1 MKKIIALISIF
12 LLTGCL
18 GEAGKGYITKKCTK
32 LDNINGYKL
41 ETEIQIKSKKGMVEQ
56 IKIKETY
63 DKKLDLTSITDSKK
77 SEKNAYKNIEMKL
90 NKNVFEYKI
99 IVKNLTEEEKEKF
112 NIKEEQYKQLEV
124 FKDQGYECN

>member
-1 MKKIIALISIF
+1 MKKIIALISII

-41 ETEIQIKSKKGMVEQ
+41 ETEIEIKSKKCIVEQ

-63 DKKLDLTSITDSKK
+63 DKELDLTSITDSKK

-90 NKNVFEYKI
+90 NNNVFEYRINIKD
-99 IVKNLTEEEKEKF
+99 LTPEEKEKF
-112 NIKEEQYKQLEV
+112 NIKEEQHKQLEAYEN
-124 FKDQGYECN
+124 QGYTCK

>member
-1 MKKIIALISIF
+1 MKKIIALISIL

-41 ETEIQIKSKKGMVEQ
+41 ETEVEIKSKKGMVEQ

-99 IVKNLTEEEKEKF
+99 NIKDLTEEEKERF
-112 NIKEEQYKQLEV
+112 NIKEEQYKQLETY
-124 FKDQGYECN
+124 KDQGYTCK

>member
-1 MKKIIALISIF
+1 MKKIIALISIL

-41 ETEIQIKSKKGMVEQ
+41 ETEVEIKSKKGMVEQ

-63 DKKLDLTSITDSKK
+63 DKRLDLTSITDSKK
-77 SEKNAYKNIEMKL
+77 SEKNAYQNIEMKL

-99 IVKNLTEEEKEKF
+99 NIKDLTEEEKERF
-112 NIKEEQYKQLEV
+112 NIKEEQYKQLETYEN
-124 FKDQGYECN
+124 QGYTCK

>member
-1 MKKIIALISIF
+1 MKKIIALMSIF

-18 GEAGKGYITKKCTK
+18 GEAGKGYITKTCTK

-41 ETEIQIKSKKGMVEQ
+41 ETEIQIKSKKGTVEQ

-63 DKKLDLTSITDSKK
+63 DKRLDLTSITDSKK
-77 SEKNAYKNIEMKL
+77 SEKNAYQNIEMKL

-99 IVKNLTEEEKEKF
+99 IVKNLTQEEKEKF
-112 NIKEEQYKQLEV
+112 NIQEEQHKQLEL
-124 FKDQGYECN
+124 FKDQGYTCK

>member
-1 MKKIIALISIF
+1 MKKIIALISIL

-41 ETEIQIKSKKGMVEQ
+41 ETEVEIKSKKGMVEQ

-63 DKKLDLTSITDSKK
+63 DKNLDLTSITDSKK

-90 NKNVFEYKI
+90 NNNVFEYKI
-99 IVKNLTEEEKEKF
+99 NIKDLTEEEKERF
-112 NIKEEQYKQLEV
+112 NIKEEQYKQLETY
-124 FKDQGYECN
+124 KDQGYTCK

>member
-1 MKKIIALISIF
+1 MKKIIALISIL

-41 ETEIQIKSKKGMVEQ
+41 ETEVEIKSKKGMVEQ

-63 DKKLDLTSITDSKK
+63 DKNLDLTSITDSKK
-77 SEKNAYKNIEMKL
+77 SEKNAYQNIEMKL

-99 IVKNLTEEEKEKF
+99 IVKNLTQEEKEKF
-112 NIKEEQYKQLEV
+112 NIQEEQHKQLEL
-124 FKDQGYECN
+124 FKDQGYTCK

>member
-41 ETEIQIKSKKGMVEQ
+41 ETEIEIKSKKGIVEQ

-63 DKKLDLTSITDSKK
+63 DKELDLTSITDSKK
-77 SEKNAYKNIEMKL
+77 SEKNAYQNIEMKL

-99 IVKNLTEEEKEKF
+99 IVKNLTPEEKEKF
-112 NIKEEQYKQLEV
+112 NIKEEQHKQIEAYEN
-124 FKDQGYECN
+124 QGYTCK

>member
-41 ETEIQIKSKKGMVEQ
+41 ETEVEIKSKKGMVEQ

-63 DKKLDLTSITDSKK
+63 DKNLDLTSITDSKK

-99 IVKNLTEEEKEKF
+99 NIKDLTEEEKERF

>member
-41 ETEIQIKSKKGMVEQ
+41 ETEIEIKSKKGIVEQ

-63 DKKLDLTSITDSKK
+63 DKELDLTSITDSKK

-90 NKNVFEYKI
+90 NNNVFEYRINIKD
-99 IVKNLTEEEKEKF
+99 LTPEEKEKF
-112 NIKEEQYKQLEV
+112 NIKEEQHKQIEAYEN
-124 FKDQGYECN
+124 QGYTCK